1 MHTKIFE
8 VVFSH
13 SASPCLD
20 EAEPFFINNL
30 NPGWRELQAYAEIYR
45 HQEYKSADFV
55 GVFSPKFTLK
65 SKISVKDFRKFVQ
78 NYPKSDVIFINP
90 FPQIAYRSLNTWMQG
105 ELAHP
110 GLVNLAKDLLVK
122 VGLNNLNLMEKR
134 QGPDILC
141 YCNFWVGTPK
151 FWDDYVGGVLMPIV
165 EFIEGSFGF
174 DLASKVTSDTNHT
187 EQAPFLPFIIERLF
201 STFLQSRP
209 DIVATS
215 WKHCVG
221 DIVDKY
227 CLNEFERILVRG
239 IATEIDLLDAKGRE
253 SFSLDIRRR
262 MLMNSMLS
270 QQHHNDFY
278 SFVPHPHSGYPIR
291 RDPSNTNSV

>member
-1 MHTKIFE
+1 
-8 VVFSH
+8 
-13 SASPCLD
+13 
-20 EAEPFFINNL
+20 
-30 NPGWRELQAYAEIYR
+30 
-45 HQEYKSADFV
+45 
-55 GVFSPKFTLK
+55 
-65 SKISVKDFRKFVQ
+65 
-78 NYPKSDVIFINP
+78 
-90 FPQIAYRSLNTWMQG
+90 
-105 ELAHP
+105 
-110 GLVNLAKDLLVK
+110 
-122 VGLNNLNLMEKR
+122 
-134 QGPDILC
+134 
-141 YCNFWVGTPK
+141 
-151 FWDDYVGGVLMPIV
+151 MPIV